1 MWKKRLLVCLI
12 CGAILGVA
20 CIIGA
25 ALRFDGQKDFVYLFS
40 LWYNRLLMGLVIG
53 VCPAMK
59 KLPDA
64 LLRGVV
70 LGLLVSFAFFATT
83 GFVDVISFI
92 AGAVYGLIIGAI
104 AFRFEMSRAE
114 TTAS

>member
-1 MWKKRLLVCLI
+1 MWRNRILVCLI
-12 CGAILGVA
+12 CGAILGVV
-20 CIIGA
+20 CIVGA
-25 ALRFDGQKDFVYLFS
+25 ALRFDGQKDFIYLFS
-40 LWYNRLLMGLVIG
+40 LWYNRVLMGLVIG

-59 KLPDA
+59 KLPYA

-70 LGLLVSFAFFATT
+70 LGISVSFAFFATT

-104 AFRFEMSRAE
+104 AFRFEISRTKA
-114 TTAS
+114 TA